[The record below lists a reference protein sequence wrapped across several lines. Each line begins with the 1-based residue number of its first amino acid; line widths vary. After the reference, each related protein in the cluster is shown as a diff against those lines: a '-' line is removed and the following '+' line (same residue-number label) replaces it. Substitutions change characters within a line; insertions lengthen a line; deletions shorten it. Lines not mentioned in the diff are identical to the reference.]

1 MFRNYFKVAIR
12 NLARNKVF
20 SFINIVGLA
29 IGITC
34 FITLGLFAL
43 DELNYDE
50 YNKNA
55 DQIYRVIVYSNING
69 LESTTTKSSAPLG
82 ATLAKDFPEVL
93 TFVRIGY
100 FGQYNIRYK
109 DKTFSERDIYT
120 ADSNYF
126 DIFTLPF
133 LYGDSKTA
141 LVRPN
146 SIVISETAAKKYFGN
161 ENPLGKTF
169 TANDT
174 ATFLITGVMKDYPKK
189 SHFRCNFLLS
199 MSTYSISEW
208 NNWLDAWYTTYVVL
222 KKGSDAQEC
231 ENKMQ
236 QTVKNYVGPLVTSI
250 LGTSFDDFISKGNS
264 YRYRLQP
271 LKSIYLYSRGDY
283 GVDVNTEWGNAH
295 SSDIAY
301 VYIYLSI
308 GFFMLLIAVINFMN
322 LATARSERRAKE
334 VGIRKTLGSDK
345 SKLIWQFMT
354 ESIFTCFLSIALSIG
369 LLQLTIP
376 FLNNFTSKGLKLEFF
391 NNLYTIPALI
401 ILTVVIGVL
410 AGSYP
415 AFYLSSFQP
424 SHVMK
429 SENAK
434 AGRKSLLRSLL
445 VIIQFT
451 ISIIL
456 IIGTMIIKDQLNFIQ
471 NKNLGFNKEHL
482 ITIDNTSIFK
492 DHIES
497 FKQEISNIQ
506 NVVSSTASTLM
517 FQSGIPGE
525 AFLYDKVKGNDIVA
539 CQYIDVDYD
548 FEKTYQIKIKEGR
561 FFSKDFSTDSNA
573 VLINETA
580 AKEFNA
586 SKPLGKILSAVEVSG
601 RRNTYKIIGVVKDFN
616 YESLHQTVRPLIFH
630 LSPVRQAGVYF
641 TIRVKSDD
649 VKNTIASIE
658 KIWHEYAGNKFFK
671 CSFIDENLEWMY
683 EADKKIGKIT
693 TAFSFIAIF
702 IACLGLFGLAAFVT
716 EQRIKEIGIR
726 KVLGASITEIVLLL
740 SKEFTKWVILS
751 NIIAWPV
758 SYYIMNNWLQD
769 FAYRIEIGWM
779 IFIAAGVIA
788 LVIAIATVSLQTVKA
803 ALANPVDS
811 LKYE

>member
-1 MFRNYFKVAIR
+1 MFNNYLKIALR
-12 NLARNKVF
+12 NLSRNKVF

-34 FITLGLFAL
+34 FITLGLFVL

-55 DQIYRVIVYSNING
+55 NQIYRVIVHSNING
-69 LESTTTKSSAPLG
+69 LESTNAKSSAPLG
-82 ATLAKDFPEVL
+82 ATLVKDFPEVIASA
-93 TFVRIGY
+93 RIGY

-126 DIFTLPF
+126 NIFTLPF

-169 TANDT
+169 TVNDT

-231 ENKMQ
+231 EKKMQ

-250 LGTSFDDFISKGNS
+250 LGASFDDLLSKGS
-264 YRYRLQP
+264 YYRYRLQP
-271 LKSIYLYSRGDY
+271 LTSIYLYSRGDY
-283 GVDVNTEWGNAH
+283 GVDVNTEWGNAR

-301 VYIYLSI
+301 IYIYLSI

-322 LATARSERRAKE
+322 LATARSEKRAKE

-354 ESIFTCFLSIALSIG
+354 ESIFTCFLSIFLSIG
-369 LLQLTIP
+369 LLQFTVP
-376 FLNNFTSKGLKLEFF
+376 FLNNFTSRDLKLEFF
-391 NNLYTIPALI
+391 NNLYTIPLLI
-401 ILTVVIGVL
+401 ILTIVIGIL

-429 SENAK
+429 SNTAK
-434 AGRKSLLRSLL
+434 GGQKSLLRSLL

-451 ISIIL
+451 ISIML
-456 IIGTMIIKDQLNFIQ
+456 IIGTLIIKDQLNYIQ
-471 NKNLGFNKEHL
+471 DKNLGFNKEHL

-539 CQYIDVDYD
+539 CQYLDVDYD

-561 FFSKDFSTDSNA
+561 FFSKDFSTDTNA

-580 AKEFNA
+580 AKEFKA
-586 SKPLGKILSAVEVSG
+586 CKPLGKILSAVEVSG

-616 YESLHQTVRPLIFH
+616 YESLHQTVRPLVFH
-630 LSPVRQAGVYF
+630 LSSVKQAGVYF
-641 TIRVKSDD
+641 TIRVKSND
-649 VKNTIASIE
+649 VKNTLASIE
-658 KIWHEYAGNKFFK
+658 KVWHEFAGNKYFK
-671 CSFIDENLEWMY
+671 CTFIDENLARMY
-683 EADKKIGKIT
+683 EADKKIGTIT

-726 KVLGASITEIVLLL
+726 KVLGASIMEIVLLL
-740 SKEFTKWVILS
+740 SKEFTKWVVIANL
-751 NIIAWPV
+751 IAWPV
-758 SYYIMNNWLQD
+758 AFYVMNNWLHD
-769 FAYRIEIGWM
+769 FAYRIEIGWTV
-779 IFIAAGVIA
+779 FILSGIIA
-788 LVIAIATVSLQTVKA
+788 LVIAIVTVSLQTVKA
-803 ALANPVDS
+803 ALANPIES